1 MARSATKK
9 LNIFIFNTITMSIK
23 IKTSIAILLV
33 LSCSCF
39 SQPGTTWQQTGPNL
53 FPTNESGQVNGIG
66 RVCQLKFHPTNPLKM
81 YAVTASGG
89 LWISNDSAL
98 TWVKTGTD
106 KLPSTAC
113 ASACIDYTND
123 NIIYLGTGDP
133 NYYSPDFGIWK
144 SIDGGQN
151 WLQSSTGMGN
161 RLPIEILMDPTNT
174 NVLVTATDNG
184 IYKSTNAGANWSL
197 VKTGG
202 DFTDMQ
208 FKPGSSSTLYAC
220 TFSEFW
226 RSTDFG
232 STWTQ
237 ITNGVVIPGGGSG
250 NGMRIA
256 VSAANPN
263 VVYLGMIADEG
274 TILKSV
280 DGGTSFTIVYN
291 NPAQSLVGYDAAG
304 GGQGDYNFGMTADPL
319 NENTVFVVAH
329 VVWRSDDGGITWT
342 QLTDWWDQLHTDMHG
357 IKFHPNFPTKLFN
370 INDGGIWL
378 SNDVGDNWVPKS
390 DELGATEIYHASQSP
405 LKRDMISIGT
415 QDNGELY
422 FQSNI
427 WRTNRG
433 GDWTSKSSFDY
444 LTNNVVYYYE
454 TGDRRPVNNSEAS
467 YNLPFVATNNM
478 VLEFTKKNNTLAFSG
493 EQNVWRTTDLNNISP
508 AWSQISN
515 FNQTVK
521 AINSSQAD
529 SSVLYVITANS
540 KIYRSDNVL
549 SGTLTFT
556 NFTTPAATNL
566 IANIASVK
574 TNSNVVY
581 ISCGSRVYRSAN
593 RGATWT
599 NVSSNLPLVNILKIY
614 HDEFSSN
621 ETIYVCSA
629 NAVYY
634 KDATMTNW
642 INISYNLPSIASI
655 RDFMLYNPGTAAS
668 LLRVA
673 YYGRGVWELPINTSF
688 APAPDFAANTN
699 TICVNQSVAFTD
711 LSIGNPTTWNWTFA
725 GGSPSTS
732 TLPNPTISYSA
743 TGIYNVTLTISNSNG
758 SNSIT
763 KTSFIN
769 VTIPQAIPF
778 SEGFTASATP
788 SNWENYDKGNDGVI
802 WEHSLLAGGF
812 GTSSQSVYFDN
823 FNNDV
828 NRKRDELR
836 TPKFDF
842 SFSSHPLLLFDRA
855 YARYDNTYTDTL
867 AVLVSNDCG
876 YSYTQVYIKGNT
888 NLATAPDKSSSIFTP
903 TATQWK
909 RDTIDLSAYAGE
921 PNVMV
926 SFQNRGFYGQAIY
939 LDNINIS
946 NSAITSVNNLI
957 NDAKIT
963 VYPNPSSGN
972 VTLNL
977 FSAIKENYHLEIFN
991 AIGKKIYSEQLI
1003 DFNGNLKKEINL
1015 SAFGSGLYILNFT
1028 NNSKTNSIKVI
1039 IE

>member
-549 SGTLTFT
+549 SGTPTFT

-593 RGATWT
+593 RGAAWT

-614 HDEFSSN
+614 HDEFSPN
-621 ETIYVCSA
+621 ETIYICSA

-732 TLPNPTISYSA
+732 TLPNPTISYST

-769 VTIPQAIPF
+769 VTTPQAIPF

-788 SNWENYDKGNDGVI
+788 SNWENYDQGNDGVI

-888 NLATAPDKSSSIFTP
+888 NLATSPDKSSSIFTP

>member
-161 RLPIEILMDPTNT
+161 RLPVEILMDPTNT

-280 DGGTSFTIVYN
+280 DGGTSFITIYN

-329 VVWRSDDGGITWT
+329 VVWRSDDGGITWI

-357 IKFHPNFPTKLFN
+357 IKFHPNFPNKLFN
-370 INDGGIWL
+370 INDGGVWL
-378 SNDVGDNWVPKS
+378 SNDAGDNWVPKS

-405 LKRDMISIGT
+405 IKRDMISIGT

-422 FQSNI
+422 FNSNT

-454 TGDRRPVNNSEAS
+454 TGDRRPVNSSETS
-467 YNLPFVATNNM
+467 YNLPFVATNNS

-493 EQNVWRTTDLNNISP
+493 EQNIWRTTTLNNSSP
-508 AWSQISN
+508 TWSQISN

-549 SGTLTFT
+549 SAAPTFT
-556 NFTTPAATNL
+556 NFTTPASTNL
-566 IANIASVK
+566 FANIATVK

-614 HDEFSSN
+614 HDEFSPN

-769 VTIPQAIPF
+769 VTIPQQIPF

-788 SNWENYDKGNDGVI
+788 SNWENYDQGNDGVI

-909 RDTIDLSAYAGE
+909 RDTIDLSAYAGD

-957 NDAKIT
+957 YDAKIT

-972 VTLNL
+972 ITLNL

>member
-1 MARSATKK
+1 
-9 LNIFIFNTITMSIK
+9 MSIN

-39 SQPGTTWQQTGPNL
+39 SQPGTAWQQTGPNL

-151 WLQSSTGMGN
+151 WLQSSIGMGN
-161 RLPIEILMDPTNT
+161 RLPVEILMDPTNT

-280 DGGTSFTIVYN
+280 DGGTSFITIYN

-342 QLTDWWDQLHTDMHG
+342 QLTDWWDQLHTDMHA
-357 IKFHPNFPTKLFN
+357 IKFHPNFPNKLFN
-370 INDGGIWL
+370 INDGGVWL
-378 SNDVGDNWVPKS
+378 SNDAGDNWVPKS

-405 LKRDMISIGT
+405 IKRDMISIGT

-422 FQSNI
+422 FNSNT

-454 TGDRRPVNNSEAS
+454 TGDRRPVNSSETS
-467 YNLPFVATNNM
+467 YNLPFVATNNS

-493 EQNVWRTTDLNNISP
+493 EQNVWITTNLNNSSP
-508 AWSQISN
+508 TWSQIST
-515 FNQTVK
+515 FNQTIK

-549 SGTLTFT
+549 SAAPTFT
-556 NFTTPAATNL
+556 NFTTPASTNL
-566 IANIASVK
+566 FANIATVK

-581 ISCGSRVYRSAN
+581 ISCGSRVYRSTN
-593 RGATWT
+593 RGAAWT

-614 HDEFSSN
+614 HDEFSPN
-621 ETIYVCSA
+621 ETIYICSA

-788 SNWENYDKGNDGVI
+788 SNWENYDQGNDGVI

-888 NLATAPDKSSSIFTP
+888 NLATAPDKSSSIFIP

-909 RDTIDLSAYAGE
+909 RDTIDLSAYAGD

-946 NSAITSVNNLI
+946 NSVITSVNNLI

-972 VTLNL
+972 ITLNL

-1003 DFNGNLKKEINL
+1003 DFNGSLKKEINL

>member
-549 SGTLTFT
+549 SGTPTFT

-593 RGATWT
+593 RGAAWT

-614 HDEFSSN
+614 HDEFSPN
-621 ETIYVCSA
+621 ETIYICSA

-634 KDATMTNW
+634 KDASMTNW

-732 TLPNPTISYSA
+732 TLPNPTISYST

-769 VTIPQAIPF
+769 VTTPQAIPF

-788 SNWENYDKGNDGVI
+788 SNWENYDQGNDGVI

-888 NLATAPDKSSSIFTP
+888 NLATSPDKSSSIFTP

-1028 NNSKTNSIKVI
+1028 NNRKTNSIKVI

>member
-549 SGTLTFT
+549 SGTPTFT

-614 HDEFSSN
+614 HDEFSPN
-621 ETIYVCSA
+621 ETIYICSA

-732 TLPNPTISYSA
+732 TLPNPTISYST

-769 VTIPQAIPF
+769 VTTPQAIPF

-788 SNWENYDKGNDGVI
+788 SNWENYDQGNDGVI

>member
-549 SGTLTFT
+549 SGTPTFT

-732 TLPNPTISYSA
+732 TLPNPTISYST

-769 VTIPQAIPF
+769 VTTPQAIPF

-788 SNWENYDKGNDGVI
+788 SNWENYDQGNDGVI

-1028 NNSKTNSIKVI
+1028 NNRKTNSIKVI

>member
-1 MARSATKK
+1 
-9 LNIFIFNTITMSIK
+9 MSIK

-161 RLPIEILMDPTNT
+161 RLPVEILMDPTNT

-237 ITNGVVIPGGGSG
+237 ISNGVVIPGGGSG

-274 TILKSV
+274 TILKSI

-329 VVWRSDDGGITWT
+329 VVWRSDDGGITWI

-357 IKFHPNFPTKLFN
+357 IKFHPNFPNKLFN
-370 INDGGIWL
+370 INDGGVWL
-378 SNDVGDNWVPKS
+378 SNDAGDNWVPKS

-405 LKRDMISIGT
+405 IKRDMISIGT

-422 FQSNI
+422 FNSNT

-454 TGDRRPVNNSEAS
+454 TGDRRPVNNSETS
-467 YNLPFVATNNM
+467 YNLPFVATNNS

-493 EQNVWRTTDLNNISP
+493 EQNIWRTTTLNNSSP
-508 AWSQISN
+508 TWSQISN

-549 SGTLTFT
+549 SAAPTFT
-556 NFTTPAATNL
+556 NFTTPASTNL
-566 IANIASVK
+566 FANIATVK

-593 RGATWT
+593 RGAAWT

-614 HDEFSSN
+614 HDEFSPN

-788 SNWENYDKGNDGVI
+788 SNWENYDQGNDGVI

-888 NLATAPDKSSSIFTP
+888 NLATAPDKSNSIFIP

-909 RDTIDLSAYAGE
+909 RDTIDLSAYAGN

-946 NSAITSVNNLI
+946 NSAITSVNNHI

-972 VTLNL
+972 ITLNL

-1003 DFNGNLKKEINL
+1003 DFNGSLKKEINL

-1028 NNSKTNSIKVI
+1028 NNRKTNSIKVI

>member
-9 LNIFIFNTITMSIK
+9 LNILIFNTITMSIK

-161 RLPIEILMDPTNT
+161 RLPVEILMDPTNT

-237 ITNGVVIPGGGSG
+237 ISNGVVIPGGGSG

-274 TILKSV
+274 TILKSI

-329 VVWRSDDGGITWT
+329 VVWRSDDGGITWI

-357 IKFHPNFPTKLFN
+357 IKFHPNFPNKLFN
-370 INDGGIWL
+370 INDGGVWL
-378 SNDVGDNWVPKS
+378 SNDAGDNWVPKS

-405 LKRDMISIGT
+405 IKRDMISIGT

-422 FQSNI
+422 FNSNT

-454 TGDRRPVNNSEAS
+454 TGDRRPVNNSETS
-467 YNLPFVATNNM
+467 YNLPFVATNNS

-493 EQNVWRTTDLNNISP
+493 EQNIWRTTTLNNSSP
-508 AWSQISN
+508 TWSQISN

-549 SGTLTFT
+549 SAAPTFT
-556 NFTTPAATNL
+556 NFTTPASTNL
-566 IANIASVK
+566 FANIATVK

-593 RGATWT
+593 RGAAWT

-614 HDEFSSN
+614 HDEFSPN

-788 SNWENYDKGNDGVI
+788 SNWENYDQGNDGVI

-812 GTSSQSVYFDN
+812 GTS
-823 FNNDV
+823 
-828 NRKRDELR
+828 
-836 TPKFDF
+836 
-842 SFSSHPLLLFDRA
+842 
-855 YARYDNTYTDTL
+855 
-867 AVLVSNDCG
+867 
-876 YSYTQVYIKGNT
+876 
-888 NLATAPDKSSSIFTP
+888 
-903 TATQWK
+903 
-909 RDTIDLSAYAGE
+909 
-921 PNVMV
+921 
-926 SFQNRGFYGQAIY
+926 
-939 LDNINIS
+939 
-946 NSAITSVNNLI
+946 
-957 NDAKIT
+957 
-963 VYPNPSSGN
+963 
-972 VTLNL
+972 
-977 FSAIKENYHLEIFN
+977 
-991 AIGKKIYSEQLI
+991 
-1003 DFNGNLKKEINL
+1003 
-1015 SAFGSGLYILNFT
+1015 
-1028 NNSKTNSIKVI
+1028 
-1039 IE
+1039 

>member
-549 SGTLTFT
+549 SGTPTFT

-614 HDEFSSN
+614 HDEFSPN

-732 TLPNPTISYSA
+732 TLPNPTISYST

-769 VTIPQAIPF
+769 VTTPQAIPF

-788 SNWENYDKGNDGVI
+788 SNWENYDQGNDGVI

-991 AIGKKIYSEQLI
+991 AIGQKIYFEQLI
-1003 DFNGNLKKEINL
+1003 DFNGSLKKEINL

>member
-508 AWSQISN
+508 AWSQIST

-529 SSVLYVITANS
+529 SSVLYVITANN
-540 KIYRSDNVL
+540 KIYRSDNAL
-549 SGTLTFT
+549 SGTPTFT

-634 KDATMTNW
+634 KDASMTNW

-769 VTIPQAIPF
+769 VTTPQAIPF

-788 SNWENYDKGNDGVI
+788 SNWENYDQGNDGVI

-876 YSYTQVYIKGNT
+876 YSYTQVYVKGNT

-946 NSAITSVNNLI
+946 NSAITPVNNLI

>member
-161 RLPIEILMDPTNT
+161 RLPVEILMDPTNT

-280 DGGTSFTIVYN
+280 DGGTSFITIYN

-329 VVWRSDDGGITWT
+329 VVWRSDDGGITWI

-357 IKFHPNFPTKLFN
+357 IKFHPNFPNKLFN
-370 INDGGIWL
+370 INDGGVWR
-378 SNDVGDNWVPKS
+378 SNDAGDNWVPKS

-405 LKRDMISIGT
+405 IKRDMISIGT

-422 FQSNI
+422 FNSNT

-454 TGDRRPVNNSEAS
+454 TGDRRPVNSSETS
-467 YNLPFVATNNM
+467 YNLPFVATNNS

-493 EQNVWRTTDLNNISP
+493 EQNIWITTTLNNSSP

-549 SGTLTFT
+549 SAAPTFT
-556 NFTTPAATNL
+556 NFTTPASTNL
-566 IANIASVK
+566 FANIATVK

-614 HDEFSSN
+614 HDEFSPN

-732 TLPNPTISYSA
+732 TLPNPTISYST

-769 VTIPQAIPF
+769 VTIPQQIPF

-788 SNWENYDKGNDGVI
+788 SNWENYDQGNDGVI

-812 GTSSQSVYFDN
+812 GASSQSVYFDN

-876 YSYTQVYIKGNT
+876 SSYTQVYIKGNT
-888 NLATAPDKSSSIFTP
+888 NLATAPDKSSSIFIP

-909 RDTIDLSAYAGE
+909 RDTIDLSAYAGD

-957 NDAKIT
+957 DDAKIT

-972 VTLNL
+972 ITLNL

-1003 DFNGNLKKEINL
+1003 DFNGSLKKEINL

-1028 NNSKTNSIKVI
+1028 NNRKTNSIKVI

>member
-280 DGGTSFTIVYN
+280 DGGTSFITIYN

-540 KIYRSDNVL
+540 KIYRSDNAL
-549 SGTLTFT
+549 SGTPTFT

-732 TLPNPTISYSA
+732 TLPNPTISYST

-769 VTIPQAIPF
+769 VTTPQAIPF

-788 SNWENYDKGNDGVI
+788 SNWENYDQGNDGVI

>member
-1 MARSATKK
+1 
-9 LNIFIFNTITMSIK
+9 MSIK

-161 RLPIEILMDPTNT
+161 RLPVEILMDPTNT

-232 STWTQ
+232 SNWTQ

-280 DGGTSFTIVYN
+280 DGGTSFITIYN

-329 VVWRSDDGGITWT
+329 VVWRSDDGGKTWT

-357 IKFHPNFPTKLFN
+357 IKFHPNFPNKLFN
-370 INDGGIWL
+370 INDGGVWL
-378 SNDVGDNWVPKS
+378 SNDAGDNWVPKS

-405 LKRDMISIGT
+405 IKRDMISIGT

-422 FQSNI
+422 FNSNT

-454 TGDRRPVNNSEAS
+454 TGDRRPVNSSETS
-467 YNLPFVATNNM
+467 YNLPFVATNNS

-493 EQNVWRTTDLNNISP
+493 EQNVWITTTLNNSSP
-508 AWSQISN
+508 TWSQISN

-549 SGTLTFT
+549 SAAPTFT
-556 NFTTPAATNL
+556 NFTTPASTNL
-566 IANIASVK
+566 FANIATVK

-581 ISCGSRVYRSAN
+581 ISCGSRVYRSIN
-593 RGATWT
+593 RGAAWT
-599 NVSSNLPLVNILKIY
+599 NISSNLPLVNILKIY
-614 HDEFSSN
+614 HDEFSPN

-769 VTIPQAIPF
+769 VTTPQAIPF

-788 SNWENYDKGNDGVI
+788 SNWENYDQGNDGVI

-888 NLATAPDKSSSIFTP
+888 NLATAPDKSSSIFIP

-946 NSAITSVNNLI
+946 NSAITSVNTLI

-972 VTLNL
+972 ITLNL

>member
-1 MARSATKK
+1 MARSAIKK
-9 LNIFIFNTITMSIK
+9 LNIFIFNTIIMSIN

-39 SQPGTTWQQTGPNL
+39 SQPGTAWQQTGPNL

-151 WLQSSTGMGN
+151 WLQSSIGMGN
-161 RLPIEILMDPTNT
+161 RLPVEILMDPTNT

-280 DGGTSFTIVYN
+280 DGGTSFITIYN

-342 QLTDWWDQLHTDMHG
+342 QLTDWWDQLHTDMHA
-357 IKFHPNFPTKLFN
+357 IKFHPNFPNKLFN
-370 INDGGIWL
+370 INDGGVWL
-378 SNDVGDNWVPKS
+378 SNDAGDNWVPKS

-405 LKRDMISIGT
+405 IKRDMISIGT

-422 FQSNI
+422 FNSNT

-454 TGDRRPVNNSEAS
+454 TGDRRPVNSSETS
-467 YNLPFVATNNM
+467 YNLPFVATNNS

-493 EQNVWRTTDLNNISP
+493 EQNVWITTNLNNSSP
-508 AWSQISN
+508 TWSQIST
-515 FNQTVK
+515 FNQTIK

-549 SGTLTFT
+549 SAAPTFT
-556 NFTTPAATNL
+556 NFTTPASTNL
-566 IANIASVK
+566 FANIATVK

-581 ISCGSRVYRSAN
+581 ISCGSRVYRSTN
-593 RGATWT
+593 RGAAWT

-614 HDEFSSN
+614 HDEFSPN
-621 ETIYVCSA
+621 ETIYICSA

-788 SNWENYDKGNDGVI
+788 SNWENYDQGNDGVI

-888 NLATAPDKSSSIFTP
+888 NLATAPDKSSSIFIP

-909 RDTIDLSAYAGE
+909 RDTIDLSAYAGD

-946 NSAITSVNNLI
+946 NSVITSVNNLI

-972 VTLNL
+972 ITLNL

-1003 DFNGNLKKEINL
+1003 DFNGSLKKEINL

>member
-1 MARSATKK
+1 
-9 LNIFIFNTITMSIK
+9 MSIK

-161 RLPIEILMDPTNT
+161 RLPVEILMDPTNT

-280 DGGTSFTIVYN
+280 DGGTSFITIYN

-329 VVWRSDDGGITWT
+329 VVWRSDDGGITWI

-357 IKFHPNFPTKLFN
+357 IKFHPNFPNKLFN
-370 INDGGIWL
+370 INDGGVWL
-378 SNDVGDNWVPKS
+378 SNDAGDNWVPKS

-405 LKRDMISIGT
+405 IKRDMISIGT

-422 FQSNI
+422 FNSNT

-454 TGDRRPVNNSEAS
+454 TGDRRPVNSSETS
-467 YNLPFVATNNM
+467 YNLPFVATNNS

-493 EQNVWRTTDLNNISP
+493 EQNIWRTTTLNNSSP
-508 AWSQISN
+508 TWSQISN

-549 SGTLTFT
+549 SAAPTFT
-556 NFTTPAATNL
+556 NFTTPASTNL
-566 IANIASVK
+566 FANIATVK

-614 HDEFSSN
+614 HDEFSPN

-769 VTIPQAIPF
+769 VTIPQQIPF

-788 SNWENYDKGNDGVI
+788 SNWENYDQGNDGVI

-909 RDTIDLSAYAGE
+909 RDTIDLSAYAGD

-957 NDAKIT
+957 YDAKIT

-972 VTLNL
+972 ITLNL